1 MLLGM
6 LLAVAA
12 IAASP
17 IPSAAVT
24 IVKGNNFYRP
34 GSISRSTSIP
44 SDSVI
49 FKDEEEVL
57 TSISTENF
65 GYYLLSFSLTSLTG

>member
-1 MLLGM
+1 M

-24 IVKGNNFYRP
+24 IVKSNNWYKT

>member
-1 MLLGM
+1 M
-6 LLAVAA
+6 LLAAA
-12 IAASP
+12 VIAASP

-24 IVKGNNFYRP
+24 MVKGNNFYRP

-44 SDSVI
+44 SDGVI

-57 TSISTENF
+57 TSISSESYGF
-65 GYYLLSFSLTSLTG
+65 YLMSFSLTSLTD